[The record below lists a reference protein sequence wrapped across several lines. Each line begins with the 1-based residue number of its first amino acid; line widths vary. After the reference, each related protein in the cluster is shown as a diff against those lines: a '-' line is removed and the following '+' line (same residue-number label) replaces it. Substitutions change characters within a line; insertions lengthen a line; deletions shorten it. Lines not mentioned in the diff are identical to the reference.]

1 MATSRT
7 GRRALGALA
16 AVATATALTGCGTSG
31 VFTDGGVAATYGD
44 TTVST
49 TQVQDVVADL
59 RSINPQTQIS
69 GQQAAVLL
77 ALAPA
82 IGRIAA
88 QNGAAIS
95 SSMVEQTFAQNG
107 LRDASPAT
115 ISMTRANGELGQL
128 LQGRA
133 AGQEAINRLINTA
146 DVQLNPRY
154 GSYAKGGAIGPAP
167 TPWIRPDA
175 TASAQPAPP
184 Q

>member
-16 AVATATALTGCGTSG
+16 AVAAATALTGCGTSG
-31 VFTDGGVAATYGD
+31 VFTDGGIAAKYGD

-77 ALAPA
+77 ALAPS
-82 IGRIAA
+82 INRLAA
-88 QNGAAIS
+88 QQGVAIS
-95 SSMVEQTFAQNG
+95 PSMVEQTFAQNG
-107 LRDASPAT
+107 LRDPDPAT
-115 ISMTRANGELGQL
+115 IAMTRANGELGQL

-133 AGQEAINRLINTA
+133 AGQDAVNKLINTA

-175 TASAQPAPP
+175 SASAQPAP